1 MQAPVALLLA
11 VIAGVLIA
19 VQAPTNA
26 MLGKALAAPMWA
38 ALISF
43 LVGSAALLAV
53 ALAVSPRPSVAG
65 LRDLPWYA
73 WVGGFYGAFF
83 VAVATFT
90 APRLGIGVLLTAA
103 IAGQLAAALVLDHF
117 GMLGLDRHPINL
129 ARLLG
134 LGLVVAGA
142 VLVRRS

>member
-134 LGLVVAGA
+134 LALVVAGA

>member
-1 MQAPVALLLA
+1 
-11 VIAGVLIA
+11 
-19 VQAPTNA
+19 